1 MIVGE
6 RKPLEEIIESL
17 EGAEKVLV
25 AGCGTCV
32 AICMA
37 GGEKEVGMLAS
48 ELKMAAKLRDM
59 KLEISEATA
68 QRQCDKEY
76 LETLKNDVQGKDVV
90 VSMACGIGVQY
101 LALNY
106 EPVRVVPAVN
116 TDFLGANLDVGE
128 WAEYCQSCGDCVLAD
143 TGGVCPIARCSKSLL
158 NGPCG
163 GSADG
168 KCEIDPETD
177 CAWQLIYDRMK
188 TLGRLEKLTEVRPP
202 RSWKTSR
209 DGGPRRLVREDQKA

>member
-6 RKPLEEIIESL
+6 RKPLEEIFESI
-17 EGAEKVLV
+17 EGAKDILV

-32 AICMA
+32 AVCMA
-37 GGEKEVGMLAS
+37 GGEKEVGMLAA
-48 ELKMAAKLRDM
+48 ELRMGARLRGLD
-59 KLEISEATA
+59 IDVSEATA

-76 LETLKNDVQGKDVV
+76 LETLREHVEGKDLVI
-90 VSMACGIGVQY
+90 SMACGIGVQY

-106 EPVRVVPAVN
+106 EPVRVVPGIN

-128 WAEYCQSCGDCVLAD
+128 WAEYCQNCGDCVLAD
-143 TGGVCPIARCSKSLL
+143 TGGICPIARCSKSLL

-163 GSADG
+163 GSANG
-168 KCEIDPETD
+168 KCEIDPTVD

-188 TLGRLEKLTEVRPP
+188 ALGRLDRLSEVHPP
-202 RSWKTSR
+202 KSWKTSR
-209 DGGPRRLVREDQKA
+209 DGGPRRLVREDQKT